1 MYINDIAESLLSL
14 TRLFA
19 DDSSLFYSAANI
31 KDIEGIFN
39 HDLRMLVSWAAQ
51 WLINFNP
58 LKTEVMLFTLK
69 FIESFPNITFDGTPI
84 KFVTEHKHLG
94 LTFSSNGQWHCHIEN
109 IIKSASKVIGIMRK
123 LKFTFSRVALNQIY
137 LSYLLPIIEYSCVVL
152 DGCTVQDINSLQK
165 LQNEA
170 ARIVTGLT
178 RSVSLDNL
186 YRECGWV
193 SLAERRRQQK
203 LIFMYKSINGLV
215 PTYVSDLI
223 PPSVGEISTYTLRN
237 QQNITVPLCR
247 TEISRK
253 SCIPSSISAWNSLDI
268 ELRNSP
274 SLASFKYQLK
284 KLQNNS
290 SVPTYYRTGSRY
302 LSVLHARI
310 RYNCSN
316 LLSDLYINHLS
327 PSPTC
332 SCSEEVEDADH
343 YFFNCPNY
351 SNERDA
357 LLRATRDFY
366 PLNIYTLLFGDENLT
381 AEENTIIFTAVHTF
395 IKDTRRFTD

>member
-1 MYINDIAESLLSL
+1 
-14 TRLFA
+14 
-19 DDSSLFYSAANI
+19 
-31 KDIEGIFN
+31 
-39 HDLRMLVSWAAQ
+39 
-51 WLINFNP
+51 
-58 LKTEVMLFTLK
+58 MLFTLRLVD
-69 FIESFPNITFDGTPI
+69 SLPNIIFDGTPI

-109 IIKSASKVIGIMRK
+109 IIKSASEVIGVMRK
-123 LKFTFSRVALNQIY
+123 LKFTFSHVALNQIY
-137 LSYLLPIIEYSCVVL
+137 LSYLLPIIEYSCVVR

-193 SLAERRRQQK
+193 SLVERRRQQK
-203 LIFMYKSINGLV
+203 LIFMYKSVNGLV
-215 PTYVSDLI
+215 PTYISDLI
-223 PPSVGEISTYTLRN
+223 PRSVGEISTYVLRN
-237 QQNITVPLCR
+237 QNDITVPFCR

-253 SCIPSSISAWNSLDI
+253 SRIPSSISVWNSLNI

-274 SLASFKYQLK
+274 SMASFKYQLK
-284 KLQNNS
+284 KHQNS
-290 SVPTYYRTGSRY
+290 SEVPTHYRAGNRY
-302 LSVLHARI
+302 ISVLHARI
-310 RYNCSN
+310 RNNCSN

-332 SCSEEVEDADH
+332 SCSEEVEDAEY
-343 YFFNCPNY
+343 YFLRCSNFR
-351 SNERDA
+351 NERVT
-357 LLRATRDFY
+357 LFRSTRDFH
-366 PLNIYTLLFGDENLT
+366 PLNINILLFGDEHLT
-381 AEENTIIFTAVHTF
+381 SDENTTIFTAVQTF

>member
-1 MYINDIAESLLSL
+1 MRRVYAGVPQGSVLGPLLFLVYVNDISKSLLSH

-31 KDIEGIFN
+31 KDIEGIIN

-58 LKTEVMLFTLK
+58 LKTEAMLFTLRL
-69 FIESFPNITFDGTPI
+69 IESLPNLIFDGTPI

-94 LTFSSNGQWHCHIEN
+94 LTFSNNGQWHNHIGN
-109 IIKSASKVIGIMRK
+109 ILKGVSKVIGIMRK
-123 LKFTFSRVALNQIY
+123 LKYTFSRVALNQIY
-137 LSYLLPIIEYSCVVL
+137 FSYLLPIIEYSCVVR
-152 DGCTVQDINSLQK
+152 DGCTERDIESLQK

-186 YRECGWV
+186 YKESGWV
-193 SLAERRRQQK
+193 SLIKRRKQQK
-203 LIFMYKSINGLV
+203 HIFMYKSVDGLV
-215 PTYVSDLI
+215 PSYVSDLI
-223 PPSVGEISTYTLRN
+223 PPLVGETNAYNLRN
-237 QQNITVPLCR
+237 NNNITDPFCM

-274 SLASFKYQLK
+274 SLSSFKYQLK
-284 KLQNNS
+284 KKTQNNS
-290 SVPTYYRTGSRY
+290 IVPTYYKVGTRY
-302 LSVLHARI
+302 ISVLHARI
-310 RYNCSN
+310 RNNCSN
-316 LLSDLYINHLS
+316 LFFDLYINHLS

-332 SCSEEVEDADH
+332 SCSEEVKDAEH
-343 YFFNCPNY
+343 YFFRC
-351 SNERDA
+351 SHFINELHCFDQRGIS
-357 LLRATRDFY
+357 T
-366 PLNIYTLLFGDENLT
+366 
-381 AEENTIIFTAVHTF
+381 H
-395 IKDTRRFTD
+395 

>member
-1 MYINDIAESLLSL
+1 
-14 TRLFA
+14 
-19 DDSSLFYSAANI
+19 
-31 KDIEGIFN
+31 
-39 HDLRMLVSWAAQ
+39 
-51 WLINFNP
+51 
-58 LKTEVMLFTLK
+58 
-69 FIESFPNITFDGTPI
+69 
-84 KFVTEHKHLG
+84 
-94 LTFSSNGQWHCHIEN
+94 
-109 IIKSASKVIGIMRK
+109 MRK

-137 LSYLLPIIEYSCVVL
+137 LSYLLPIIEYSCVVW

-193 SLAERRRQQK
+193 SLAERRRQQT

-223 PPSVGEISTYTLRN
+223 PPSVVEISTYTLRK
-237 QQNITVPLCR
+237 QHNITMQDYESNTILLCR

-253 SCIPSSISAWNSLDI
+253 SCIPSSISAWNSLVEISTYTLRKQRNITMQDYESNTVLLCRTEILRKSCIPSSISAWNSLDI
-268 ELRNSP
+268 QLRNSP
-274 SLASFKYQLK
+274 SLASFRYQLK
-284 KLQNNS
+284 KLQNYS

-310 RYNCSN
+310 RNNCSN

-327 PSPTC
+327 PSFTC

-351 SNERDA
+351 NNESDA
-357 LLRATRDFY
+357 LLRDFY
-366 PLNIYTLLFGDENLT
+366 PLNIYILPFGDENLT
-381 AEENTIIFTAVHTF
+381 AEENTIIFTAVQTF
-395 IKDTRRFTD
+395 IKDTRRFTN